1 MLKPTF
7 SPVGLPQ
14 PNVALRARQP
24 SPEPASLM
32 PQPNTKP
39 IIGLFQGT
47 SVPKQSC
54 KPAIRRAAK
63 GLTFSGLRAFEW
75 ER

>member
-1 MLKPTF
+1 MLQPTF

-14 PNVALRARQP
+14 PNAGLKARQP

-32 PQPNTKP
+32 PQPNTRP
-39 IIGLFQGT
+39 LIGLFQRT
-47 SVPKQSC
+47 SVPKQRS

-63 GLTFSGLRAFEW
+63 GLTFSGLQAFEW